1 MPVPWILRAFFT
13 TKSHQSNPP
22 TGKLPYGTVP
32 EEGGGGG
39 TSDLRIEKTG
49 W

>member
-13 TKSHQSNPP
+13 TKSF
-22 TGKLPYGTVP
+22 GKLPYGTA

-39 TSDLRIEKTG
+39 TSDLRRKIKGKESPASA
-49 W
+49 